1 MMTQNQRVLGYLAA
15 GMTLNPLQ
23 AWTEL
28 GIYRLGARIFDLRKL
43 GYDIKSSRTA
53 VKNRYGES
61 CIVASYKL
69 DIAC

>member
-1 MMTQNQRVLGYLAA
+1 MQTQNERLLGYLAA
-15 GMTLNPLQ
+15 GMPIDPLR

-61 CIVASYKL
+61 CIVASYSMTP
-69 DIAC
+69 A